1 MRPQLPGILTR
12 GAMLPQME
20 SPNSAVVGATACMG
34 GLVIPSDAWTLSGMY
49 FCRRGVLIL
58 GRLAAADAGQLHF
71 QLALLTTLAGALQC
85 LFLISSRA
93 RHTCAT
99 SAELQ
104 LPFLAAAMAL
114 RMRLVQN
121 SLPAPI
127 FCVCRHGWHIRAR
140 GTRKAIKAGVEGSRW
155 QVPVRAGGRP
165 RGCMR
170 VPRSTARESCRPN
183 IPPWGEALRSHG
195 RQTSFQ
201 TCRGRACFGRR
212 LAQSWR
218 RQQPLQVRVCSN
230 MRVVLVVAETAFRGG
245 IKNLCPVGGRSESTP
260 WSWSRGSCNP
270 IPDRPHLRSLFLRAS
285 TPPAYRSWPQP
296 GWPAGWPG
304 WGRRSPNVL
313 WAWWLASTEARQEI
327 VVAVKSVQGR
337 GNQGVR
343 KMPTI
348 ETRDLK

>member
-34 GLVIPSDAWTLSGMY
+34 GLVIPSDAWTLSGMS

-93 RHTCAT
+93 RHT

-127 FCVCRHGWHIRAR
+127 FCACRHGWHIRAR

-245 IKNLCPVGGRSESTP
+245 IKNLCPVGGGRSRL
-260 WSWSRGSCNP
+260 RGRGPEAPATLSP
-270 IPDRPHLRSLFLRAS
+270 IGPICAHSFCELQPLPLTVAGRSQDGQQDGQDGGGGAPTFCGHG
-285 TPPAYRSWPQP
+285 
-296 GWPAGWPG
+296 GWLQQRL
-304 WGRRSPNVL
+304 GRR
-313 WAWWLASTEARQEI
+313 
-327 VVAVKSVQGR
+327 
-337 GNQGVR
+337 
-343 KMPTI
+343 
-348 ETRDLK
+348 